1 MAQSNCRY
9 WSTFIEQAPATK
21 TKTFRRQRSKSKD
34 VKTKKHP
41 NIGPNMNCLKME
53 MSPPGEVGAAV
64 KKALEAGYRH
74 IDCAYVYNNEAE
86 IGKALEDAMKELS
99 LKREDIF
106 ITSKLWN
113 TFFRP
118 EHVRKACENT
128 LKNLRLDYLDLY
140 LIHWPVPLQHGRS
153 SFPTGPDGRL
163 CLDDVPH
170 EETWKEMEKL
180 VDEGLVKSIGLSN
193 FNKRQIENILK
204 HCRIKPV
211 NLQIEIHANFPN
223 TKIVEYAQSIGLTVT
238 AYAPLGSPAHSP
250 GEVIC
255 LRNLQRNLIVVP
267 KSVTAKRIE
276 ENFQIF
282 DFKLSNEEMH
292 QLNTKGLN
300 ERQFNLLSM
309 SEHPEYPFKE
319 EY

>member
-1 MAQSNCRY
+1 
-9 WSTFIEQAPATK
+9 
-21 TKTFRRQRSKSKD
+21 
-34 VKTKKHP
+34 
-41 NIGPNMNCLKME
+41 MNSLKME
-53 MSPPGEVGAAV
+53 NGHSIPIIGLGTWNSPPGEVGAAV

-74 IDCAYVYNNEAE
+74 IDCAYLYNNEAE

-140 LIHWPVPLQHGRS
+140 LIHWPVPLQIF
-153 SFPTGPDGRL
+153 FPTGPDGRL

-180 VDEGLVKSIGLSN
+180 VDEGLTKSIGLSN
-193 FNKRQIENILK
+193 FNKRQIESILK

-223 TKIVEYAQSIGLTVT
+223 TKLVEYAQSIGLTVT
-238 AYAPLGSPAHSP
+238 AYAPLGSPAGIP
-250 GEVIC
+250 GRSNLLTEPWVVSIAEHHKKTPAQVL
-255 LRNLQRNLIVVP
+255 LRYLVQRNLIVVP

-300 ERQFNLLSM
+300 KRQFELQQM